1 MSAVRKKLRL
11 GDLLVENR
19 IISQLQLES
28 ALADQRKSGRKL
40 GKTLVD
46 LGLITEDALLTFL
59 SRQLG
64 VPFVELA
71 SYQLEPAVVA
81 MLPEIYARRFRAIA
95 LKDKGDALLVGMS
108 DPTNIFAFDEL
119 ARVLGRSI
127 DVAVVREQELLD
139 TIERVYK
146 QTDRIS
152 GIAEQLSDE
161 LKEGDF
167 DVAQLAAGADL
178 SEAPVVKLLHT
189 LFQAA
194 VHARASD
201 IHIEPDEAV
210 LRIRQRVDGVL
221 QEQVLNEKRIA
232 PALVQRLKLMSNLDI
247 AEKRLPQDGRFSIRV
262 GEKVVDVRVSTMP
275 LQHGESIVMRL
286 LDQSE
291 GVKDLDSLGMPPAVL
306 RRFSTAIQ
314 RPHGMV
320 VVTGP
325 TGSGKTSTLYAGLK
339 LLNEAKTK
347 IVTVEDPVE
356 YRLPRVN
363 QVQINTQIGLTF
375 GRVLRTTLRQDPD
388 IILVGEMRDQETVE
402 IGLRAAIT
410 GHLVMTTLH
419 TNDAVSSITRLLD
432 LGAPHYLLASALHA
446 VIAQRLV
453 RRICTNCAEPS
464 EPVGAT
470 LAWLRLKT
478 GTQQPVGRWLR
489 GAGCTECNNTGYKG
503 RIGVYEM
510 LAVDS
515 AMSAA
520 LGGNDIVA
528 FGNLARASAGFR
540 SLELAAIDYAAEG
553 ITSLEEAIR
562 LAAESLTTLEEDE
575 TSTLLTEA
583 ANALEVTEAT
593 SA

>member
-19 IISQLQLES
+19 IISQLQLDA
-28 ALADQRKSGRKL
+28 ALEEQRKSGRKL
-40 GKTLVD
+40 GKIMVD
-46 LGLITEDALLTFL
+46 RGYLTEDAMLIFL

-71 SYQLEPAVVA
+71 HYQFEPDVVA
-81 MLPEIYARRFRAIA
+81 VLPEIYARRFRAVA
-95 LKDKGDALLVGMS
+95 LKEKGDALLVGMS
-108 DPTNIFAFDEL
+108 DPTNIFAYDEL
-119 ARVLGRSI
+119 ARIIGRPI
-127 DVAVVREQELLD
+127 DMAVVREQELLD

-167 DVAQLAAGADL
+167 DVAQLAVGADL

-194 VHARASD
+194 VGARASD

-221 QEQVLNEKRIA
+221 QEQILNERRIA
-232 PALVQRLKLMSNLDI
+232 PALVQRLKLMAQLDI
-247 AEKRLPQDGRFSIRV
+247 SEKRLPQDGRFSIRV
-262 GEKVVDVRVSTMP
+262 GDRVIDVRVSTMP
-275 LQHGESIVMRL
+275 LQHGESVVMRL
-286 LDQSE
+286 LDHTE
-291 GVKDLDSLGMPPAVL
+291 GVKDLDALGMPPMIL
-306 RRFSTAIQ
+306 RRFMAVIQ

-325 TGSGKTSTLYAGLK
+325 TGSGKTSTLYSGLK
-339 LLNEAKTK
+339 VLNEARSK

-363 QVQINTQIGLTF
+363 QVQVNPQIGLTF
-375 GRVLRTTLRQDPD
+375 ARVLRTTLRQDPD

-410 GHLVMTTLH
+410 GHLVLTTLH
-419 TNDAVSSITRLLD
+419 TNDAISTISRLLD
-432 LGAPHYLLASALHA
+432 MGAPSYLLASALQA

-453 RRICTNCAEPS
+453 RRLCTECAVDDPPS
-464 EPVGAT
+464 GAA
-470 LAWLRLKT
+470 LGWLRLKIGEAT
-478 GTQQPVGRWLR
+478 PAGHWRR
-489 GAGCTECNNTGYKG
+489 GEGCHACNNTGYKG
-503 RIGVYEM
+503 RIGVYE
-510 LAVDS
+510 LLTVTP
-515 AMSAA
+515 AMSTALAA
-520 LGGNDIVA
+520 GDFVLFA
-528 FGNLARASAGFR
+528 ELARESPGFR
-540 SLELAAIDYAAEG
+540 PLEMAAIDYAAAG
-553 ITSLEEAIR
+553 VTSVEEAMR
-562 LAAESLTTLEEDE
+562 VAAESVLHLDDDDSALTPVDGT
-575 TSTLLTEA
+575 A
-583 ANALEVTEAT
+583 G
-593 SA
+593 

>member
-19 IISQLQLES
+19 IISQLQLDA
-28 ALADQRKSGRKL
+28 ALDEQRKSGRKL
-40 GKTLVD
+40 GKIMVD
-46 LGLITEDALLTFL
+46 HGYLTEDALLIFL

-71 SYQLEPAVVA
+71 HYQFEPDVIAV
-81 MLPEIYARRFRAIA
+81 LPEIYARRFRAVA
-95 LKDKGDALLVGMS
+95 LKDKGDSLLVGMS
-108 DPTNIFAFDEL
+108 DPTNIFAYDEL
-119 ARVLGRSI
+119 SRIIGRPI
-127 DVAVVREQELLD
+127 DMAVVREQELLD

-194 VHARASD
+194 VGARASD
-201 IHIEPDEAV
+201 IHIEPDESV

-221 QEQVLNEKRIA
+221 QEQILNERRIA
-232 PALVQRLKLMSNLDI
+232 PALVQRLKLMAQLDI
-247 AEKRLPQDGRFSIRV
+247 SEKRLPQDGRFSIRV
-262 GEKVVDVRVSTMP
+262 GERVIDVRVSTMP
-275 LQHGESIVMRL
+275 LQHGESVVMRL
-286 LDQSE
+286 LDHTE
-291 GVKDLDSLGMPPAVL
+291 GVKDLGALGMPPAIL
-306 RRFSTAIQ
+306 RRFLSVIQ

-325 TGSGKTSTLYAGLK
+325 TGSGKTSTLYSGLK
-339 LLNEAKTK
+339 VLNEAKSK

-363 QVQINTQIGLTF
+363 QVQVNPQIGLTF
-375 GRVLRTTLRQDPD
+375 ARVLRTTLRQDPD

-410 GHLVMTTLH
+410 GHLVLTTLH
-419 TNDAVSSITRLLD
+419 TNDAISTISRLLD
-432 LGAPHYLLASALHA
+432 MGAPSYLLASALHA

-453 RRICTNCAEPS
+453 RRLCAECAVDDPPS
-464 EPVGAT
+464 GAA
-470 LAWLRLKT
+470 LGWLRLKT
-478 GTQQPVGRWLR
+478 GEATPSGQWQR
-489 GAGCTECNNTGYKG
+489 GEGCHACNNTGYKG
-503 RIGVYEM
+503 RIGVYE
-510 LAVDS
+510 LLSVTA
-515 AMSAA
+515 AMSTALAA
-520 LGGNDIVA
+520 GDFVEFA
-528 FGNLARASAGFR
+528 ELARASPGFR
-540 SLELAAIDYAAEG
+540 PLEMAAIDYAAIG
-553 ITSLEEAIR
+553 ITSVEEAMR
-562 LAAESLTTLEEDE
+562 VAAESILHLDDDDDLARLTAEG
-575 TSTLLTEA
+575 
-583 ANALEVTEAT
+583 AT
-593 SA
+593 V